1 MPSAGR
7 FSRSRPR
14 PPATAGRYLLALLL
28 LAGLNLGA
36 HPPASLSDRI
46 GDIISRADAEAAFWG
61 IYIQDLNTGRVIYRR
76 NADKTMLPA
85 SNQKLLTTAV
95 ALDALGGD
103 FRYETTLH
111 FDGKVDGSVLRGDL
125 ILEGSGDP
133 TFGSDEMPGE
143 DPLRQWAADLAGM
156 GVTRIEGRLIGDD
169 DVFDDNPY
177 AKGWDIDYVL
187 TQSSR
192 KLGISTCGLAY
203 RDNVVSVKVRAGRVG
218 AAPTLTTYPEGYL
231 DVRNDAMTHARRR
244 GDAIRV
250 RRTLGT
256 EYVQL
261 YGSVARTY
269 RGTVEVPVANPTAFT
284 LYAFKHHL
292 EAAGIEVDAEMT
304 DIDALDK
311 KPDYARAEP
320 LFVHLSPT
328 LSEIVREVNKKS
340 NNFYAEQLLRTYG
353 WGGSVRGAEQRIKE
367 FLDHAGASTG
377 GLSIRDG
384 SGLSRKNMVT
394 PEAMGHLLAY
404 MYRHPERDAFANSL
418 AAGGEPK
425 TTLRSRLD
433 DVPVRAKTGSLE
445 FVRALSGYTVTPDGR
460 PVAFTLF
467 ANNYATPSYRIT
479 RAFDEIVRTLATETA
494 G

>member
-1 MPSAGR
+1 MPSPSR
-7 FSRSRPR
+7 FPR
-14 PPATAGRYLLALLL
+14 LRCPSAAPRYLLALFL

-36 HPPASLSDRI
+36 HTPASLSDRI
-46 GDIISRADAEAAFWG
+46 SNIISQAGAEAAFWG
-61 IYIQDLNTGRVIYRR
+61 IHIQDLNTGRVIYRR
-76 NADKTMLPA
+76 NAGKTMLPA
-85 SNQKLLTTAV
+85 SNQKLFTTAV

-103 FRYETTLH
+103 FRYETTLY
-111 FDGKVDGSVLRGDL
+111 FDGEVDGSVLRGDL

-133 TFGSDEMPGE
+133 TFGSDELPGE
-143 DPLRQWAADLAGM
+143 DPLRQWAAELAGM
-156 GVTRIEGRLIGDD
+156 GITRIEGRLIGDD

-192 KLGISTCGLAY
+192 KLGISTCGLSY
-203 RDNVVSVKVRAGRVG
+203 RDNVVSVRVRAERVG
-218 AAPTLTTYPEGYL
+218 AAPTLISAPAGYL

-244 GDAIRV
+244 GNAIRV

-256 EYVQL
+256 EHVQL

-269 RGTVEVPVANPTAFT
+269 RGTVEVPVADPTAFT
-284 LYAFKHHL
+284 LYAFKDYL
-292 EAAGIEVDAEMT
+292 ETAGIEVDAET
-304 DIDALDK
+304 VDVDDLEQ
-311 KPDYARAEP
+311 KPDYDRAEP
-320 LFVHLSPT
+320 LLVHLSPM
-328 LSEIVREVNKKS
+328 LSEIVREINKKS

-367 FLDHAGASTG
+367 FLDRAGASTG
-377 GLSIRDG
+377 SLSVRDG

-418 AAGGEPK
+418 AAGGEEK

-460 PVAFTLF
+460 PVTFTLF

-479 RAFDEIVRTLATETA
+479 RAFDEIVRTLTTETA